1 MVDISYA
8 QKLIEQ
14 HINNKQN
21 SVNIDILLTVIMN
34 YCNISKT
41 DVLSTEEIV
50 RAIDEARK
58 IKTKLPSKE
67 TLEEKSNVR

>member
-21 SVNIDILLTVIMN
+21 SVNIDILLTIIMN
-34 YCNISKT
+34 YCNISKSDT
-41 DVLSTEEIV
+41 MNVSDVV
-50 RAIDEARK
+50 RAIDEAKK
-58 IKTKLPSKE
+58 IQIKE
-67 TLEEKSNVR
+67 FKIPVQ